1 MSADLLRRCA
11 ARLRRLRLE
20 PHDPAEFLAERDE
33 LARLIETEAAGR
45 RRDAAPPPTFYR
57 AADPPPDP
65 RLRRLEALARDL
77 AAQNE
82 GLRRLVRQASRPR
95 PRRPQ
100 QAADARQLAL
110 KLNVQ

>member
-57 AADPPPDP
+57 VADPPPDP

-82 GLRRLVRQASRPR
+82 NLRRLMRQASRPR
-95 PRRPQ
+95 PRRSR
-100 QAADARQLAL
+100 QAADAQQLAL
-110 KLNVQ
+110 KLNIQ